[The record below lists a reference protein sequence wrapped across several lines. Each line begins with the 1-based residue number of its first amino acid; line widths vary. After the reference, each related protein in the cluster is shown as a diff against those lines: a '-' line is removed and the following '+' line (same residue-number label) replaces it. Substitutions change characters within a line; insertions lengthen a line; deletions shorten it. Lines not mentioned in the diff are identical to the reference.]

1 MRAHWQ
7 TVAAQEAAHRSCRRW
22 TCEREKRQRCICV
35 GKSPPRRTKG
45 VANTALDIGTFAVA
59 ELAAACK
66 EQLRTGATNVNTDA
80 TKIVGRGSVPS
91 IYPYRGCVL
100 YSITGL
106 GTRQGLPPVRAA
118 RAASRVPAA
127 AWSGAPLRLAPNF
140 AMQLHGA
147 RAPVVRCVTCATCA

>member
-118 RAASRVPAA
+118 RAASRVPLGPVRRY
-127 AWSGAPLRLAPNF
+127 AWPPTLRCSS
-140 AMQLHGA
+140 MA
-147 RAPVVRCVTCATCA
+147 RARRWYMSHATCA